1 MSNQILTFEK
11 AEHRYRKE
19 RDPACRT
26 VKKEGG
32 KSKWERKRKLNK
44 EN

>member
-19 RDPACRT
+19 RDPARRT
-26 VKKEGG
+26 VNREGG
-32 KSKWERKRKLNK
+32 KLKWERKR
-44 EN
+44 